1 MSFAHFTEPFSPV
14 TGSPLGM
21 HHRYDPHAL
30 GFIQIDHRVR
40 ETACQRAAGG
50 WSKLKEALRLTPN
63 FLDEPF
69 DFVVETAAQLC
80 CDSRVM
86 LNCLG
91 VFFPRVGVKK
101 RTVSPPGDFTDV
113 GGHFF
118 ARNALNLATLDFFNA
133 PVNLGFPRGLNIRGT
148 GMDIVGKAA
157 H

>member
-80 CDSRVM
+80 CDSRVI

-91 VFFPRVGVKK
+91 VFFSRVGVKNVRFHRPAILPTWRK
-101 RTVSPPGDFTDV
+101 LFPPE
-113 GGHFF
+113 
-118 ARNALNLATLDFFNA
+118 TLE
-133 PVNLGFPRGLNIRGT
+133 
-148 GMDIVGKAA
+148 
-157 H
+157 